1 MGARSNGQF
10 LGEVGE
16 DQIRRV
22 MPRNFSWKS
31 PEHTGLHLCF
41 GDNECGHT
49 VPAGQG
55 LFLEGEAIEKGIMM
69 V

>member
-22 MPRNFSWKS
+22 MPRNFSWKG

-41 GDNECGHT
+41 GDIT
-49 VPAGQG
+49 VVIACPQDRGCS
-55 LFLEGEAIEKGIMM
+55 
-69 V
+69 